1 MADETTPTAT
11 PAIPDVAGLVDL
23 PTLAAHLGVTPA
35 AVRNALAR
43 GVTWL
48 PAPAGQLHGYVWRL
62 DDLATIDEDRPKPG
76 RPKRSTPAPAPT
88 SEATP

>member
-1 MADETTPTAT
+1 MTETTPTT
-11 PAIPDVAGLVDL
+11 DRPRDIAGLVDL
-23 PTLAAHLGVTPA
+23 PALAEHLGVTPA

-62 DDLATIDEDRPKPG
+62 SDLGGIREARPRPG
-76 RPKRSTPAPAPT
+76 RPTKPASFEPAT
-88 SEATP
+88 E